1 MHSLNTMRAVVLRT
15 SFVAEV
21 VAILVFTR
29 VSVAAAQTEPVVIV
43 ETAKPVAT
51 DDELMKKYVQSTL
64 GFEGAVHAALM
75 SAWDQWRNAP
85 PEWGQGP
92 EGYARRVASGYAS
105 SAIGDTTKYA
115 VARLLHHDPSFTRCQ
130 CNGFPLRLR
139 HALTAP
145 FTARTR
151 SGQRVVSPAFFAGAV
166 AGRVIPAA
174 TWYPA
179 RHGTL
184 TGLEQTASSVA
195 AKMAIDVWKEFRPR
209 PQ

>member
-1 MHSLNTMRAVVLRT
+1 MTAAVAALA
-15 SFVAEV
+15 SG
-21 VAILVFTR
+21 R
-29 VSVAAAQTEPVVIV
+29 VSLAGAQTEPVAEGIQ
-43 ETAKPVAT
+43 PVAT
-51 DDELMKKYVQSTL
+51 EDELFKKYVQSTL

-75 SAWDQWRNAP
+75 STWDQWRNEP

-92 EGYARRVASGYAS
+92 EGYAKRVASGYAS

-115 VARLLHHDPSFTRCQ
+115 VARLLHHDPSFTPCQ
-130 CNGFPLRLR
+130 CDGLGRRLR
-139 HALTAP
+139 HALAAP
-145 FTARTR
+145 FTARTQ
-151 SGQRVVSPAFFAGAV
+151 SGRRVVSPAFFAGAL

-179 RHGTL
+179 RHGTFS
-184 TGLEQTASSVA
+184 GLEQTASSLG

>member
-1 MHSLNTMRAVVLRT
+1 MVTTAFAVAFVRA
-15 SFVAEV
+15 S
-21 VAILVFTR
+21 
-29 VSVAAAQTEPVVIV
+29 AAGAQTEPVAEAV
-43 ETAKPVAT
+43 KPVAT

-75 SAWDQWRNAP
+75 STWDQWRNAP

-115 VARLLHHDPSFTRCQ
+115 VARLLHHDPSFTPCQ
-130 CNGFPLRLR
+130 CAGFGRRLR
-139 HALTAP
+139 YALTAP
-145 FTARTR
+145 FTARTP
-151 SGQRVVSPAFFAGAV
+151 SGRRVLSPAFFAGAL

-184 TGLEQTASSVA
+184 SGLEQTASSVA